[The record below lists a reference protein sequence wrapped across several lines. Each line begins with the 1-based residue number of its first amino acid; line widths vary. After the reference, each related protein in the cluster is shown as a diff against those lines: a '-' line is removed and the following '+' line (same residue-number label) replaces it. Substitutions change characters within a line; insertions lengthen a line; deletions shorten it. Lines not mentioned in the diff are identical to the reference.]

1 MSITPNSIDLVM
13 QGIELSERKKKLEA
27 DSLQKI
33 SELLD
38 AVKTSHRKVLE
49 AVDGIHELSSN
60 HYGMEKRPSEDLPDL
75 TRREVQVIAFLSEG
89 KKKEEIAKHLDI
101 SPCTVATHTRHIF
114 KKLRVSNA
122 SGAVGKAFRCGILS
136 LDA

>member
-1 MSITPNSIDLVM
+1 MSITPNSIDLVI

-27 DSLQKI
+27 DNLHKI
-33 SELLD
+33 SEMLD
-38 AVKTSHRKVLE
+38 AVKASHKRVLE
-49 AVDGIHELSSN
+49 AVDAIHELSSN
-60 HYGMEKRPSEDLPDL
+60 HHGMEKRPSEDLPNL
-75 TRREVQVIAFLSEG
+75 TKREVQVIAFLSEG

-136 LDA
+136 PDV